1 MEKAVAVFDL
11 EGTIFKRSNYFMRE
25 IRDSQKRGIMSVL
38 KFAIFNL
45 SLIMIFIGYKIGI
58 VNELTIRTESI
69 KWFVTYLKG
78 TSEQEIAPRAR
89 VFASKYI
96 DVLRPE
102 ISKVIQEHKAKGH
115 ITILISGMLQPYVEA
130 IKQELGMDIAIGTE
144 REIKDGYYTG
154 RLASILC
161 IGEERAHALS
171 ELVNKLDDNINLGE
185 SYAYGD
191 AIFDRYYMDM
201 VGNPVAVYPD
211 KRLAEYAKE
220 HGWKVIIDNTYIGE

>member
-1 MEKAVAVFDL
+1 MEKVIAVFNL

-25 IRDSQKRGIMSVL
+25 IRDSQKRGIISVL

-45 SLIMIFIGYKIGI
+45 SLMMIFIGYKIGI

-69 KWFVTYLKG
+69 KWFATYLKG
-78 TSEQEIAPRAR
+78 SSEKDIAPRAK

-115 ITILISGMLQPYVEA
+115 ITILISGMIQPYVEA

-144 REIKDGYYTG
+144 REVKDGYYTG
-154 RLASILC
+154 RLASVPCL
-161 IGEERAHALS
+161 GERRAHVLS
-171 ELVNKLDDNINLGE
+171 ELVNKLDGKINLDE
-185 SYAYGD
+185 SFAYGD

-211 KRLAEYAKE
+211 KKLSEHSKE